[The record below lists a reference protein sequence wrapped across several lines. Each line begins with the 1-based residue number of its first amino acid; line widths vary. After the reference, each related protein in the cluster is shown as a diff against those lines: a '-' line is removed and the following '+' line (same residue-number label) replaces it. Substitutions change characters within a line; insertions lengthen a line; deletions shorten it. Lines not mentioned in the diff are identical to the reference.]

1 MSSLD
6 HSNEQDDQASI
17 NAGQESFAADGEATN
32 NGNASPAN
40 TSAPNSEASN
50 LSGNGSSDGMRLGG
64 QLIDTKAVFQ
74 QAKKLANCQ
83 FERLVLWSC
92 EPAQNL
98 GKVQKLKA
106 ITGTKIISSQQ
117 QVTGDNAEIY
127 SNNITRV
134 NLFSLVVDQD
144 TLKNWQGNFE
154 GLVGE
159 SDF

>member
-17 NAGQESFAADGEATN
+17 NAGQESFAADGEATDN
-32 NGNASPAN
+32 SNTSPAN
-40 TSAPNSEASN
+40 TSAANSEASN

-83 FERLVLWSC
+83 IERLVLWSC
-92 EPAQNL
+92 KPAQNF

-106 ITGTKIISSQQ
+106 ETSTSHNCSTIK
-117 QVTGDNAEIY
+117 D
-127 SNNITRV
+127 
-134 NLFSLVVDQD
+134 D
-144 TLKNWQGNFE
+144 GNE
-154 GLVGE
+154 
-159 SDF
+159 

>member
-1 MSSLD
+1 MSNLA
-6 HSNEQDDQASI
+6 HSNEQDDQANI
-17 NAGQESFAADGEATN
+17 NEGQQPFAADGEATN
-32 NGNASPAN
+32 NSNASPNN

-83 FERLVLWSC
+83 FERLVLGSC

-117 QVTGDNAEIY
+117 QVAGDNAEIY
-127 SNNITRV
+127 SDQSTRID
-134 NLFSLVVDQD
+134 LSLVID
-144 TLKNWQGNFE
+144 WSNF
-154 GLVGE
+154 
-159 SDF
+159 